1 MEKYEIKNSIKMSTI
16 HQAFLKTP
24 IGHLE
29 VTGSENGIRTL
40 NFLSFKV
47 KPQPVPLC
55 LRTCIVQ
62 LEEYFQGSRQIFEV
76 KLDLQGSAF
85 QLMVWN
91 ELLKVPYGSTISY
104 IELARRTGNAK
115 AFRAVGG
122 ANGSNPVS
130 VIVPC
135 HRVIGSNGRL
145 IGYRGGL
152 KRKKWL
158 LEHEHAFSQRD
169 LFYGKL

>member
-1 MEKYEIKNSIKMSTI
+1 MKQI

-29 VTGSENGIRTL
+29 VTGSESGIRTL
-40 NFLSFKV
+40 YFLDFRV
-47 KPQPVPLC
+47 RPQHVPSC
-55 LRTCIVQ
+55 LRACIIQ
-62 LEEYFQGSRQIFEV
+62 LEEYFHGSRQNFDL
-76 KLDLQGSAF
+76 KLDLQGSPF
-85 QLMVWN
+85 QLVVWN
-91 ELLKVPYGSTISY
+91 ELVKIPYGQVISY
-104 IELARRTGNAK
+104 IELARRTGNHK
-115 AFRAVGG
+115 AFRAAGG
-122 ANGSNPVS
+122 ATGHNPVS

-145 IGYRGGL
+145 VGYRGGL

>member
-1 MEKYEIKNSIKMSTI
+1 MNQM

-24 IGHLE
+24 VGYLE
-29 VTGSENGIRTL
+29 ITGSEKGIRSVY
-40 NFLSFKV
+40 FLDFRV
-47 KPQPVPLC
+47 KPRHIPSC
-55 LRTCIVQ
+55 LKSCVDQ
-62 LEEYFQGSRQIFEV
+62 LNEYFYGQRLQFDL
-76 KLDLQGSAF
+76 KLDLEGSPF
-85 QLMVWN
+85 QLRVWL
-91 ELLKVPYGSTISY
+91 ELQQIPFGKTITY
-104 IELARRTGNAK
+104 QELAVKIGNIN

-122 ANGSNPVS
+122 ANGNNPVS

-145 IGYRGGL
+145 VGYRGGL

-158 LEHEHAFSQRD
+158 LEHEHALGQRD

>member
-1 MEKYEIKNSIKMSTI
+1 MNQI

-29 VTGSENGIRTL
+29 LTGSENGIRSL
-40 NFLSFKV
+40 CFLDFRVRPHPIPTS
-47 KPQPVPLC
+47 
-55 LRTCIVQ
+55 LRACIAQ
-62 LEEYFQGSRQIFEV
+62 LEEYFQGNRHAFDV
-76 KLDLQGSAF
+76 KLDLEGSAF
-85 QLMVWN
+85 QLKVW
-91 ELLKVPYGSTISY
+91 EEILKIPYGMTISY
-104 IELARRTGNAK
+104 LELARRIGNVK

-122 ANGSNPVS
+122 ANGNNPVS

-135 HRVIGSNGRL
+135 HRVLGSNGRL
-145 IGYRGGL
+145 VGYRGGL

>member
-1 MEKYEIKNSIKMSTI
+1 MSTI

-24 IGHLE
+24 VGYIE
-29 VTGSENGIRTL
+29 ITGSENGIRSL
-40 NFLSFKV
+40 YFLDFRV
-47 KPQPVPLC
+47 RPQHVPGC
-55 LRTCIVQ
+55 LRSAVVQ
-62 LEEYFQGSRQIFEV
+62 LEDYFHGTRQIFDL
-76 KLDLQGSAF
+76 KLDLAGSGF
-85 QLMVWN
+85 QLKVWG
-91 ELLKVPYGSTISY
+91 ELLKVPYGQTISY
-104 IELARRTGNAK
+104 QELAKRIGNIN

-122 ANGSNPVS
+122 ANGNNPVS

-145 IGYRGGL
+145 VGYRGGL

-158 LEHEHAFSQRD
+158 LEHEHAFRQRD

>member
-1 MEKYEIKNSIKMSTI
+1 MTTI

-40 NFLSFKV
+40 YFLDFRVRS
-47 KPQPVPLC
+47 QPVPTS
-55 LRTCIVQ
+55 LRSCITQ
-62 LEEYFQGSRQIFEV
+62 LEEYFHGSRKVFDL
-76 KLDLQGSAF
+76 KLDLAGSPF
-85 QLMVWN
+85 QLKVWQ
-91 ELLKVPYGSTISY
+91 ELLKIPYGTTITY
-104 IELARRTGNAK
+104 VELAKRTGNIK
-115 AFRAVGG
+115 SFRAVGG
-122 ANGSNPVS
+122 ANGHNPVS

-135 HRVIGSNGRL
+135 HRVIGANGRL
-145 IGYRGGL
+145 VGYRGGL